1 MTPHLCAGMAGLRS
15 ARPSMLHWA
24 SAIHLDPSYNSGED
38 TTCSQFGSAQGVE
51 HPKQWSYMEY
61 HGHACVKIAE
71 HKNSN
76 GSRGLGDLKANTELS
91 RHRGKVTDMAAPN
104 ETQPPITAGSQLTRW
119 SIYPP
124 AKLKESERI
133 NVQFMFEVFR
143 SHLPFVFL
151 VCFSLFSNFSITSI
165 HQQLVIFASARIASC
180 PQLPAGRLLPAAAV
194 RQQQPQGT
202 KRSQGLEDP
211 RNQLLQRG
219 RRVDRVDFQV

>member
-1 MTPHLCAGMAGLRS
+1 MCVFDVHANVFKTQPDNGMTPNLCAGMAGLRS

-51 HPKQWSYMEY
+51 HLKQWSYMEY
-61 HGHACVKIAE
+61 HGHACVKISE

-124 AKLKESERI
+124 AKLKESERTTSTS
-133 NVQFMFEVFR
+133 NLCWKYFEV
-143 SHLPFVFL
+143 
-151 VCFSLFSNFSITSI
+151 
-165 HQQLVIFASARIASC
+165 IFH
-180 PQLPAGRLLPAAAV
+180 
-194 RQQQPQGT
+194 
-202 KRSQGLEDP
+202 
-211 RNQLLQRG
+211 
-219 RRVDRVDFQV
+219 FF